1 MIILSMMLN
10 CSSFNCPAKN
20 PGFVM
25 HITSHYVRH
34 IKFLFENVTGQCYD
48 YINNKQQKEAP
59 MGSELQD
66 AVTID
71 KLEVPYNP
79 NLLVTYKAI
88 AGTYAAPEEPTY
100 LTSKVTEIEWDL
112 HNGRTNRKSLQNL
125 QGSINSLEDLI
136 VEWYDPN
143 YSKEDVLVALC
154 EHFGIDPVKQI
165 EVQGTVTFTGTIS
178 IPMSEIADF
187 DLSNVSI
194 DVDLNSYD
202 YDADLTVDEVT
213 VEEHY

>member
-1 MIILSMMLN
+1 MSTN
-10 CSSFNCPAKN
+10 
-20 PGFVM
+20 
-25 HITSHYVRH
+25 
-34 IKFLFENVTGQCYD
+34 
-48 YINNKQQKEAP
+48 IN
-59 MGSELQD
+59 D

-100 LTSKVTEIEWDL
+100 LTSKVTELEWNLHSVRAKEDL
-112 HNGRTNRKSLQNL
+112 LRNL
-125 QGSINSLEDLI
+125 QGTVSQLEDSI

-154 EHFGIDPVKQI
+154 ELFGINPVKEI
-165 EVQGTVTFTGTIS
+165 EVQGTVSFSGTIS
-178 IPMSEIADF
+178 VPMSEIADF

-194 DVDLNSYD
+194 DVELSSYD
-202 YDADLTVDEVT
+202 YEADLNVDEVSL
-213 VEEHY
+213 EDSY

>member
-1 MIILSMMLN
+1 
-10 CSSFNCPAKN
+10 
-20 PGFVM
+20 
-25 HITSHYVRH
+25 
-34 IKFLFENVTGQCYD
+34 
-48 YINNKQQKEAP
+48 

-88 AGTYAAPEEPTY
+88 AGTYAAPEEATY

-125 QGSINSLEDLI
+125 QGTVSSLEDLI

-194 DVDLNSYD
+194 DAELSSYE
-202 YDADLTVDEVT
+202 YDADLNVDEVT
-213 VEEHY
+213 VEEAY

>member
-1 MIILSMMLN
+1 MSQPSAMIIL
-10 CSSFNCPAKN
+10 
-20 PGFVM
+20 
-25 HITSHYVRH
+25 IT
-34 IKFLFENVTGQCYD
+34 N
-48 YINNKQQKEAP
+48 QQKEAP

-125 QGSINSLEDLI
+125 QGTVNSLEDLI

-143 YSKEDVLVALC
+143 YSKEEVLVALC

-202 YDADLTVDEVT
+202 YEADFCVDEVT

>member
-1 MIILSMMLN
+1 
-10 CSSFNCPAKN
+10 
-20 PGFVM
+20 
-25 HITSHYVRH
+25 
-34 IKFLFENVTGQCYD
+34 
-48 YINNKQQKEAP
+48 

-71 KLEVPYNP
+71 KVTVPYNP
-79 NLLVTYKAI
+79 HLLVTYKAI

-143 YSKEDVLVALC
+143 YSKEEVLVALC

-165 EVQGTVTFTGTIS
+165 EILGTVTFTGTIN
-178 IPMSEIADF
+178 IPMSELADF
-187 DLSNVSI
+187 DLSNVTV
-194 DVDLNSYD
+194 DVELSSYD
-202 YDADLTVDEVT
+202 YDADLNVDDVSLEDL
-213 VEEHY
+213 Y